1 MTVQAIPHIYNK
13 CFSSVLDY
21 ANDIF
26 MVSPMDKG
34 AWQAT
39 VHKLA
44 KSQIWLKWLS
54 TQVYMKLFY
63 LGSNLVLLHES
74 ESEVA

>member
-21 ANDIF
+21 VNDIF

-44 KSQIWLKWLS
+44 KSQI
-54 TQVYMKLFY
+54 
-63 LGSNLVLLHES
+63 
-74 ESEVA
+74 